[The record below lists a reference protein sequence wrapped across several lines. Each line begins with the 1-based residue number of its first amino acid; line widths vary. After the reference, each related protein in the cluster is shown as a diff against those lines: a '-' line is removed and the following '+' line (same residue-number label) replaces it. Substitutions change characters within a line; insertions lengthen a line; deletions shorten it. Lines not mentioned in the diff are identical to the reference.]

1 MTNSIQQPKYDY
13 VGSFLRPARLKEAR
27 ERFKNNEITQDAL
40 TQVENEEIIKLINK
54 LDELGYQTVTDGE
67 FRRSYW
73 HLDFFFGFNGI
84 EQQLLDQGYQF
95 NKIETRSD
103 SVKFVDKINGQNHP
117 FVDHFKFVRDN
128 APRHLTVKQTIPA
141 PAQLLVE
148 LTRPGVKETVDA
160 VYPDKQELYDD
171 IVATY
176 KQVIDDLHKEGL
188 KVLQLDDCS
197 WGIHIS
203 DDIRKKIHGE
213 GNEIEISSE
222 ALIQQIL
229 DINNRVIA
237 NAPDDLIINTHVC
250 RGNYKSDYASSGPY
264 TKVADAL
271 FGKENVDGYYLE
283 YDTERAGGFE
293 PLQHVSGEK
302 KVVLGLI
309 TSKFPELEDKENIK
323 ARIKEAAQFI
333 SLERLSL
340 SPQCGFASTEE
351 GNILTEED
359 QWKKLQLIKEIA
371 EEVFSD
377 VEVDRTVESV

>member
-1 MTNSIQQPKYDY
+1 MTNTIKQPKFDY
-13 VGSFLRPARLKEAR
+13 VGSFLRPEALKVAR
-27 ERFKNNEITQDAL
+27 EKFINNEITQDEL
-40 TQVENEEIIKLINK
+40 TKIENEEILKLIQK
-54 LDELGYQTVTDGE
+54 LDELGYETVTDGE

-84 EQQLLDQGYQF
+84 EQQQLDHGYQF
-95 NKIETRSD
+95 NYIETRSD
-103 SVKFVDKINGQNHP
+103 SVKFVGKINGKDHP
-117 FVDHFKFVRDN
+117 FVEHFKFVSDN
-128 APRHLTVKQTIPA
+128 APSHLTVKQTIPA

-160 VYPDKQELYDD
+160 VYPDKKELYDD
-171 IVATY
+171 IVSTY

-188 KVLQLDDCS
+188 KVLQMDDCS

-203 DDIRKKIHGE
+203 PEIRGKIHGQ
-213 GNEIEISSE
+213 GGGTDKSSE
-222 ALIQQIL
+222 ALIQEIL
-229 DINNRVIA
+229 EINNRVIA

-264 TKVADAL
+264 TSVAEEL

-293 PLQHVSGEK
+293 PLEKVSGEK

-309 TSKFPELEDKENIK
+309 TSKFPELEDKAVIK
-323 ARIKEAAQFI
+323 ERIKEATKYI
-333 SLERLSL
+333 PLERLSL

-359 QWKKLQLIKEIA
+359 QWKKLQLIKEIS
-371 EEVFSD
+371 EEVFGIL
-377 VEVDRTVESV
+377 

>member
-1 MTNSIQQPKYDY
+1 MTNIQTQPKYDF
-13 VGSFLRPARLKEAR
+13 VGSFLRPARLKEDR
-27 ERFKNNEITQDAL
+27 ERFKNNEITQDEL
-40 TQVENEEIIKLINK
+40 TQVENEEIIKLIQK
-54 LDELGYQTVTDGE
+54 LDKLGYETVTDGE

-84 EQQLLDQGYQF
+84 EQQLLEQGYQF

-103 SVKFVDKINGQNHP
+103 SVKFVDKIDGQNHP
-117 FVDHFKFVRDN
+117 FVEHFKFVRDH
-128 APRHLTVKQTIPA
+128 APSHLTVKQTIPA

-171 IVATY
+171 IVKTY
-176 KQVIDDLHKEGL
+176 QQVIDDLHKEGL
-188 KVLQLDDCS
+188 KVLQLVDCS

-213 GNEIEISSE
+213 GNGTEISSE
-222 ALIQQIL
+222 ELIQQIL

-237 NAPDDLIINTHVC
+237 NAPDELIINTHVC

-283 YDTERAGGFE
+283 YDTDRAGGFE
-293 PLQHVSGEK
+293 PLAHVSGEK

-309 TSKFPELEDKENIK
+309 TSKFPELEV
-323 ARIKEAAQFI
+323 
-333 SLERLSL
+333 
-340 SPQCGFASTEE
+340 
-351 GNILTEED
+351 
-359 QWKKLQLIKEIA
+359 KEIIKS
-371 EEVFSD
+371 E
-377 VEVDRTVESV
+377 